1 MSTNLPLL
9 PVLIPM
15 ITGIILLFCRKNRI
29 AHRFFSLISCSFML
43 FVSGGLLLH
52 VHNNG
57 MMVFCAG
64 GWSPPFGIVFVADV
78 FSCILLCLSALL
90 FFTGLLFSFE
100 TIGKEREK
108 HDFYVL
114 WQFLMMGINGT
125 FLTGDLFNLFV
136 FFEIMLLSSYA
147 LLVHGASK
155 AQLRETFK
163 YLLINILSST
173 VFLIALGILYA
184 MLGTMNMA
192 DVAQKAGS
200 IENQGFLTVISMLL
214 LTVFGIKA
222 AMFPLYFWLPKVHTV
237 ATASVSSIFSGLVI
251 KVGAYAMIRT
261 FTLIFIGD
269 TTLTHFVLIVLAILS
284 IFLGVFGAVSQMNYK
299 GILAYH
305 SISQIGYIILGLGLF
320 TVSSLTG
327 SIYFLFHHGVVK
339 GCLFLTAGVTEKITG
354 TRELKKMGGL
364 LATHPALG
372 WTFFIVAMSLAG
384 VPPLSGFFA
393 KFMIAFAAVQEQNY
407 WVLGCAIGAGILT
420 LFSMIKLFLYVF
432 WGKAPRQYIPTP
444 GFHYKRALIP
454 CFILASTSLLLGLFA
469 QPVLSLCNEA
479 AQQLMSPQTYIQ
491 TVLNTVGGR

>member
-1 MSTNLPLL
+1 MTTNLPLL

-15 ITGIILLFCRKNRI
+15 ISGILLLFCRKNVI
-29 AHRFFSLISCSFML
+29 AQRFFSFISCSLML
-43 FVSGGLLLH
+43 FVTVFLLFKIH
-52 VHNNG
+52 ADG
-57 MMVFCAG
+57 IMVFCAG
-64 GWSPPFGIVFVADV
+64 GWSPPFGIVFVADL
-78 FSCILLCLSALL
+78 FSCIVLCLSALL

-100 TIGKEREK
+100 TIGEEREK

-163 YLLINILSST
+163 YLLINIISST
-173 VFLIALGILYA
+173 VFLIALGVLYA

-192 DVAQKAGS
+192 DAAQKAS
-200 IENQGFLTVISMLL
+200 TIENQGFFTVIAMLL

-269 TTLTHFVLIVLAILS
+269 TAHTHLILIVLAILS

-299 GILAYH
+299 SILAYH

-320 TVSSLTG
+320 SVSSLTG

-354 TRELKKMGGL
+354 TKDLKKMGGL
-364 LATHPALG
+364 LASYPALG

-393 KFMIAFAAVQEQNY
+393 KYMIAFSAVQQENY
-407 WVLGCAIGAGILT
+407 WALGCAIGAGILT

-432 WGKAPRQYIPTP
+432 WGKAPREYIPAE
-444 GFHYKRALIP
+444 GFQYGRALIP
-454 CFILASTSLLLGLFA
+454 CFILASVSLLLGIFA
-469 QPVLSLCNEA
+469 QPIFSLCNEA
-479 AQQLMSPQTYIQ
+479 AEQLMAPQAYIDI
-491 TVLNTVGGR
+491 VLNTIGGR

>member
-1 MSTNLPLL
+1 M
-9 PVLIPM
+9 
-15 ITGIILLFCRKNRI
+15 IILSIF
-29 AHRFFSLISCSFML
+29 
-43 FVSGGLLLH
+43 LLLQ
-52 VHNNG
+52 VRTEG
-57 MMVFCAG
+57 ILIFCAG
-64 GWSPPFGIVFVADV
+64 GWSPPFGIVFVADL

-90 FFTGLLFSFE
+90 FFTGLIFSFE
-100 TIGKEREK
+100 TIGIEREK

-114 WQFLMMGINGT
+114 WQFLMMGINGI

-163 YLLINILSST
+163 YLLINIVSST
-173 VFLIALGILYA
+173 VFLIALGVLYA

-192 DVAQKAGS
+192 DAAQKAS
-200 IENQGFLTVISMLL
+200 MVENQGYLTVVAMLL
-214 LTVFGIKA
+214 ITVFGIKA

-269 TTLTHFVLIVLAILS
+269 TAHTHLILTVLAILS

-299 GILAYH
+299 SILAYH
-305 SISQIGYIILGLGLF
+305 SISQIGYVILGLGLF
-320 TVSSLTG
+320 SISSISG
-327 SIYFLFHHGVVK
+327 SIYFIFHHGVVK
-339 GCLFLTAGVTEKITG
+339 GCLFLTAGITEKITG
-354 TRELKKMGGL
+354 TRDLKKMGGL

-393 KFMIAFAAVQEQNY
+393 KYMIALSAANQQNY
-407 WVLGCAIGAGILT
+407 WALACAIGAGIFT

-432 WGKAPRQYIPTP
+432 WGKAPREYVPAMDFQ
-444 GFHYKRALIP
+444 YKRALIP
-454 CFILASTSLLLGLFA
+454 CFLLAGTSLLLGIFA
-469 QPVLSLCNEA
+469 QPILSLCTEA
-479 AQQLMSPQTYIQ
+479 SDQLMTPQMYIDV
-491 TVLNTVGGR
+491 VLNTIGSR